1 MLVWTV
7 RTYGI
12 AISMLKAIIQ
22 YKNLAYNA
30 KKNVMLVQ
38 IGYNGNAIASDLE
51 GGKMTSVFA

>member
-30 KKNVMLVQ
+30 KKNVMIVQ
-38 IGYNGNAIASDLE
+38 MGSNGNAIASNLE
-51 GGKMTSVFA
+51 GEKMLSVFA